1 MATHPASADAS
12 GVELGF
18 AEEVGGT
25 FFTEEELA
33 NANRSPNKVVT
44 TRPSSLGY
52 VSIILIIVN
61 RMVGTSI
68 LDMVSNWDKADL
80 Y

>member
-1 MATHPASADAS
+1 MSTLPVSADAS
-12 GVELGF
+12 GVELVT
-18 AEEVGGT
+18 AEEAKGT

-33 NANRSPNKVVT
+33 NADRSPNKVVT

-52 VSIILIIVN
+52 ASIILIIVN
-61 RMVGTSI
+61 RMVGTSMLGI
-68 LDMVSNWDKADL
+68 VSNRDKADP